1 MIQDRALLPT
11 SSMTLDE
18 LFDFSIDGH
27 NDNNATHL
35 ANLCEGF

>member
-1 MIQDRALLPT
+1 MIPDLALLPI

-18 LFDFSIDGH
+18 LFDCSVNEH

-35 ANLCEGF
+35 ANLCEGV